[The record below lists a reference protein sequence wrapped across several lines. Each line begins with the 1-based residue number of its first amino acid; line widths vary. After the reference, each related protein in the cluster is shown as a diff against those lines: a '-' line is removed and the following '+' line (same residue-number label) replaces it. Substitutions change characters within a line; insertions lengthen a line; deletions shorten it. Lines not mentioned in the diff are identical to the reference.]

1 MDQWFTFVAQIVNFL
16 ILIVLMKKFLY
27 GPIISAMDERE
38 ARIAERMKQADA
50 AIERAERE
58 ERTHRELTDELK
70 KDRETMMHEAAEE
83 AEQHRRQLMEQAR
96 ADVEAAENNWRA
108 AIERE
113 KTVFL
118 RQLRELAG
126 RETVE
131 IARKTLRELAD
142 SDLEERVIRRFI
154 ERIGSV
160 EEAHWA
166 QLAQYGA
173 DSEQG
178 IGIYTAFP
186 LRPELSEELV
196 RLVRQ
201 KTGSDVLIAFE
212 RDQALLTGIELRSA
226 GVKIAWSMDDHI
238 DSLQQSL
245 SELVERELVS

>member
-27 GPIISAMDERE
+27 GPIIKAMDERE
-38 ARIAERMKQADA
+38 ARIAERMRQADA

-58 ERTHRELTDELK
+58 ERTHRGLTDELK
-70 KDRETMMHEAAEE
+70 KARETMMHEAAEE
-83 AEQHRRQLMEQAR
+83 AEQHRRRLMEQAR
-96 ADVEAAENNWRA
+96 ADVEAAERNWRA

-113 KTVFL
+113 KTAFL

-142 SDLEERVIRRFI
+142 SELEERVIRRFI

-160 EEAHWA
+160 EDAQWA
-166 QLAQYGA
+166 QLARYGA

-178 IGIYTAFP
+178 IAIYSAFK
-186 LRPELSEELV
+186 LRSELRDELV
-196 RLVRQ
+196 GLVRE
-201 KTGSDVLIAFE
+201 KAGPEAHISFD
-212 RDQALLTGIELRSA
+212 RDETLLTGIELRSP
-226 GVKIAWSMDDHI
+226 GLKIAWSMDDHI

-245 SELVERELVS
+245 AEIVEREAVS